1 MGAGCLAG
9 VNHQS
14 RLDYKGKKELG
25 GKGEPFEGDLG
36 RERLEKEERAGLELH
51 AFLRQGL
58 IR

>member
-36 RERLEKEERAGLELH
+36 RERLEKEERAGLEPRT
-51 AFLRQGL
+51 F
-58 IR
+58 